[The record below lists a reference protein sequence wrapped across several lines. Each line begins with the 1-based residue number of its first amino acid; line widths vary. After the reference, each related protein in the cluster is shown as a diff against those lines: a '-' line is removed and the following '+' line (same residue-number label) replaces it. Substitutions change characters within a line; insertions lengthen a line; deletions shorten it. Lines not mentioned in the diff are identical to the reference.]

1 MSSQDP
7 TSWNSGVGQVVPN
20 IDNDLRWMIWSW
32 WPRED
37 LFTSIQRNI
46 QSGDWMPASMLA
58 LNSATVQSQ
67 LHTQLQLPAR
77 THPGRWKICT
87 ELWAPS
93 FGSAPLQPLQTC
105 GEWARGWT
113 CSYILSFPNY
123 QTYKWNNSRKQK
135 KAVACYAQDLLEWGY
150 ENPRVWH

>member
-1 MSSQDP
+1 MSSQIPPPEILEWDKLCPILTMTWGEWYEVDDP
-7 TSWNSGVGQVVPN
+7 ERIYLQAYKEPFS
-20 IDNDLRWMIWSW
+20 
-32 WPRED
+32 
-37 LFTSIQRNI
+37 
-46 QSGDWMPASMLA
+46 LA
-58 LNSATVQSQ
+58 TGCLHLCWSATVQSQ